1 MRLRVFFLFLLVFNC
16 ENNTEDLPVLSFTI
30 SDSGEKV
37 NYSIS
42 YNNFTNQ
49 LGDSFTTQ
57 QLKNNIS
64 IANFFFTRCPS
75 ICPPMRNELIDVA
88 NTFKNEENFIIISHT
103 IDPKNDSIPI
113 LKNYAIATGIPNEKW
128 QFLRST
134 VENTKLQ
141 AKQFM
146 TNFKPNEDGTDFY
159 HSSYVA
165 LIDRNQLIR
174 GFYNILIPEEVIRLK
189 EDISILLK

>member
-1 MRLRVFFLFLLVFNC
+1 MKREISIVVVIKNRTDFVVKFRNNKKRLTLF
-16 ENNTEDLPVLSFTI
+16 
-30 SDSGEKV
+30 
-37 NYSIS
+37 
-42 YNNFTNQ
+42 
-49 LGDSFTTQ
+49 
-57 QLKNNIS
+57 KNNLTWL
-64 IANFFFTRCPS
+64 FR
-75 ICPPMRNELIDVA
+75 LIR
-88 NTFKNEENFIIISHT
+88 
-103 IDPKNDSIPI
+103 
-113 LKNYAIATGIPNEKW
+113 PNEKW

-189 EDISILLK
+189 KDIKILLN